1 MSAIRT
7 SIVNARGHV
16 ASGLSEFKSRAS
28 ARFHA
33 AAHRP
38 THSYPSLHYRYAH
51 DIGNVLILRFV
62 GLRASNGLVTW
73 RKRRALLA
81 VSVMLSPLFLAVILS
96 VPTEVNDALVLPYYW
111 WLVYFVLLC
120 SVVIMFAWA
129 GVTVFHRLTPD
140 LEEILTEEGRV
151 AYDTW
156 ANITTAILPQSVFG
170 VVFSS
175 FALVAL
181 RLAAKA
187 SGMNSR
193 LYVGPASYFSVGLS
207 GLIISGGAYWILAG
221 TILSAVLGRSR
232 HVKLWWEAPGHT
244 VGLDLL
250 ARCYRLTFYGACIG
264 VALCLIPILSWAY
277 GGPNSVLLSVVK
289 AGLFIASVTVVLAVA
304 VIPQWQLTSVVAAAR
319 RSTLKELQ
327 SQLPSSSALAIQSSG
342 SKSESVAALIALVAG
357 SPSTTIKESTVAG
370 VLLGLATAL
379 FPYMMKFVS

>member
-1 MSAIRT
+1 VSAIRT
-7 SIVNARGHV
+7 SIVKARGHFV
-16 ASGLSEFKSRAS
+16 NGLLEFKSRAS
-28 ARFHA
+28 VSFHA
-33 AAHRP
+33 AAQRP
-38 THSYPSLHYRYAH
+38 PHSYPTLHYRYAH

-62 GLRASNGLVTW
+62 GLQASNGVVTW

-96 VPTEVNDALVLPYYW
+96 VPTDVNGVLVFPYYLW
-111 WLVYFVLLC
+111 FVYFASLC

-140 LEEILTEEGRV
+140 LEEILTDDGRV
-151 AYDTW
+151 AYDRW

-181 RLAAKA
+181 RLAARA
-187 SGMNSR
+187 PGMNSR

-207 GLIISGGAYWILAG
+207 GLIIAGGAYWILAG

-232 HVKLWWEAPGHT
+232 HMKLWWQAPGHT

-250 ARCYRLTFYGACIG
+250 ARCYRLTFYGASIG

-277 GGPNSVLLSVVK
+277 GGPNSVLLSAVK
-289 AGLFIASVTVVLAVA
+289 TGLFIASATVVLAVA
-304 VIPQWQLTSVVAAAR
+304 VIPQWQLSSVVAAAR

-327 SQLPSSSALAIQSSG
+327 RQLPLSSALAIQSS
-342 SKSESVAALIALVAG
+342 SSTSDSVAALIELVAG

-379 FPYMMKFVS
+379 LPYMIKFVS